1 MRLEI
6 GGDVQS
12 STRRLGTFRSPAYCN
27 RAMEGYS
34 LKWPVYWKHD
44 ASIGAMNIIPT
55 NDVFIPPL

>member
-1 MRLEI
+1 
-6 GGDVQS
+6 
-12 STRRLGTFRSPAYCN
+12 
-27 RAMEGYS
+27 MEGYS